1 MQYIILIIKGFFIG
15 IAKIIPGV
23 SGAMLAIS
31 MGIYEK
37 AMKAISYFFD
47 DAITN
52 FKFLFSLGIG
62 AILAVILT
70 SNIILYFL
78 TNYYLPT
85 ILLFIGL
92 ICGGIPMLFKKID
105 IKKLKKIDYFIFL
118 FSFLFVFFLSSIGSQ
133 NIFVNLDHSVVRFFL
148 YFLIGF
154 IDCVTM
160 IIPGISGTAVMMLL
174 GCYDLLL
181 NLLGSLGS
189 FSQIV
194 ENITL
199 LIPFISGIIITII
212 LLSRLMTYLFEY
224 KQSKAYCGII
234 GFSLSSIVI
243 LLKNIFNN
251 TYTTSQIFVS
261 ILLFILGFYISFQL
275 EKKDE

>member
-1 MQYIILIIKGFFIG
+1 MQYIILLIKGFFIG

-37 AMKAISYFFD
+37 AMKAISHFFD
-47 DAITN
+47 DAVGN
-52 FKFLFSLGIG
+52 FKFLFPLAIG

-70 SNIILYFL
+70 SNTILYFL

-85 ILLFIGL
+85 IMLFIGL
-92 ICGGIPMLFKKID
+92 ICGGIPMLFKKIN
-105 IKKLKKIDYFIFL
+105 IRKIRKSDLIILISSL
-118 FSFLFVFFLSSIGSQ
+118 FFVLLLSNIGKQ
-133 NIFVNLDHSVVRFFL
+133 NIFVNVDNPFLHFFL
-148 YFLIGF
+148 YFLIGL

-181 NLLGSLGS
+181 NLLSSLTNV
-189 FSQIV
+189 SQIMY
-194 ENITL
+194 NITS
-199 LIPFISGIIITII
+199 LIPFGLGIIITII
-212 LLSRLMTYLFEY
+212 FLSKLMTYLFTN
-224 KQSKAYCGII
+224 KPVKTYCGII
-234 GFSLSSIVI
+234 GFSLSSIII
-243 LLKNIFNN
+243 LMRNVF
-251 TYTTSQIFVS
+251 TSAYTIHQYFYSM
-261 ILLFILGFYISFQL
+261 LLFILGFYISLKL